1 MKFFSDLGACYRPA
15 LPPAVAV
22 AVAEEPAVDGG
33 GVHVRPMPC
42 SSTKPKKQSRNW
54 RPALLAIS
62 EDGAVVSANESVKR
76 VESIKKS
83 PPSKSTGRSSSA
95 AAAAKDRRRG
105 SRYNN
110 GADVYDQYYSRKKS
124 IPMFIPAFSPTPYMF

>member
-1 MKFFSDLGACYRPA
+1 MKFFSDLGSCYRPA
-15 LPPAVAV
+15 LPPP
-22 AVAEEPAVDGG
+22 EEPAVDGG

-62 EDGAVVSANESVKR
+62 EDGAVVSVNESVKR

-83 PPSKSTGRSSSA
+83 PPSKSTGGSSA

-110 GADVYDQYYSRKKS
+110 HADVYDQYYSRKKS
-124 IPMFIPAFSPTPYMF
+124 MPMFIPAFSPTPYMF